1 MSASMTTISLARTTK
16 DLLAKFGK
24 KDESYDDVV
33 RRLLEEVATA
43 KNGRGVRK

>member
-1 MSASMTTISLARTTK
+1 MSASMTTISLTRETK

-33 RRLLEEVATA
+33 RRLLGEV
-43 KNGRGVRK
+43 NGSRRGRGARE